1 MIQALI
7 GTKLLLGLVSGFKE
21 MPVKGGNGTAALSPA
36 LEMAYGAISH
46 LFKNQKAF
54 ANAKREDTGKIE

>member
-21 MPVKGGNGTAALSPA
+21 MSVKGGNGTAALSPA
-36 LEMAYGAISH
+36 LENDKSICK
-46 LFKNQKAF
+46 KNQDD
-54 ANAKREDTGKIE
+54 ANER

>member
-1 MIQALI
+1 
-7 GTKLLLGLVSGFKE
+7 